1 VVKEAVNAVW
11 RAVRTGALTEQE
23 SRGALS
29 LLLRMVGRS
38 LLEPEL
44 KYLER
49 AFETSL
55 ARNVTV
61 YDALYIALALEK
73 SLPLLTLG
81 GEQGGGGR
89 AGSTCEA
96 VKRAA
101 RAAARSRTTAALS
114 LRGWEQWRFG
124 SSLALSALAGVS
136 GGAEIPA

>member
-11 RAVRTGALTEQE
+11 RAVRTGALAEQE
-23 SRGALS
+23 SRGALG

-49 AFETSL
+49 AFEISL

-61 YDALYIALALEK
+61 YGALYIALVLEK

-81 GEQGGGGR
+81 REQRRVTGALGVR
-89 AGSTCEA
+89 
-96 VKRAA
+96 VK
-101 RAAARSRTTAALS
+101 
-114 LRGWEQWRFG
+114 
-124 SSLALSALAGVS
+124 
-136 GGAEIPA
+136 P